1 MDNPSLRQ
9 KLFFAAAGGLVGFFI
24 ILLAVGIVILV
35 AFQSGAL
42 SFGGTLSRQENLF
55 IDILVPTLIS
65 LGAAI
70 PAWGLGAKWWH
81 GLLAGMIAMT
91 VFIYIE
97 SDGGK
102 QVNYAP
108 FSQRETLAYV
118 STALVSVLI
127 AVVGMKKLY
136 PMNFLLLTLVAI
148 LARFSLV
155 VIDMVEESYKVGFVV
170 SLLAWIIL
178 PLAAGFFILLT
189 QDREAQG
196 DQ

>member
-1 MDNPSLRQ
+1 MDNTNNLPK
-9 KLFFAAAGGLVGFFI
+9 KLFFAAAGGLVGFFVV
-24 ILLAVGIVILV
+24 LLAVGIVILV

-42 SFGGTLSRQENLF
+42 SFGGTLSWQENLF
-55 IDILVPTLIS
+55 IDILMPTLIS

-81 GLLAGMIAMT
+81 GLLAGMIAMI

-118 STALVSVLI
+118 STALVSALI
-127 AVVGMKKLY
+127 AMVAMKKFY
-136 PMNFLLLTLVAI
+136 SINFLFLTLVAI
-148 LARFSLV
+148 LARFSLIA
-155 VIDMVEESYKVGFVV
+155 IDMVEGGYKLGFAV
-170 SLLAWIIL
+170 SLLAWIL
-178 PLAAGFFILLT
+178 FPLAATPFVR
-189 QDREAQG
+189 Q
-196 DQ
+196 